1 MDVFD
6 NYSKVSVSK
15 CASEAPLVRKMGN
28 TSRRETLVVTT
39 PYESPS
45 PVQTLEKGE
54 GPLSMSPA
62 ILDVLN

>member
-1 MDVFD
+1 MF
-6 NYSKVSVSK
+6 SIIIARFQCAK

-28 TSRRETLVVTT
+28 TSSRETLVVTSA
-39 PYESPS
+39 YESPS
-45 PVQTLEKGE
+45 LIETLEE

>member
-1 MDVFD
+1 M
-6 NYSKVSVSK
+6 YSIIMARFQCAK
-15 CASEAPLVRKMGN
+15 CASEAPLVRKMGS
-28 TSRRETLVVTT
+28 TSSRETLNVTS

-45 PVQTLEKGE
+45 PVQTLEEGE

>member
-1 MDVFD
+1 MF
-6 NYSKVSVSK
+6 SIIIARFQCAK

-28 TSRRETLVVTT
+28 TSSRETLVVTS

-45 PVQTLEKGE
+45 PVQTLEEGE

>member
-1 MDVFD
+1 MFSIIIVRFQC
-6 NYSKVSVSK
+6 VK

-28 TSRRETLVVTT
+28 TSSRETLVVTSS
-39 PYESPS
+39 YESPL
-45 PVQTLEKGE
+45 PVQTLEEGE

>member
-1 MDVFD
+1 MF
-6 NYSKVSVSK
+6 SIIIARFQCAK

-28 TSRRETLVVTT
+28 TSSRETLVVTS

-45 PVQTLEKGE
+45 PAETLEEGE